1 MSKLILRID
10 ASALKESSCL
20 RRFYWN
26 VVSGYRSRLNTN
38 DIEFGSAFHEFVKV
52 MKENPGRYD
61 MATKAA
67 VDRYSV
73 PMTIK
78 SRKEYMN
85 VTYLTQVCM
94 TFWQQWVE
102 KDLFETVKDDSGKP
116 IVEAKFSY
124 PYYADNEVEVLLC
137 GTIDDICKH
146 KHGTYA
152 IRDYKT
158 TSSGKKD
165 EYLAGY
171 ALSPQLMFYRMVIG
185 YYAKTYPESLF
196 GKLAQQNVSAFI
208 DAIFLQGAAKPAEFK
223 RSEVFTFKQAQ
234 LDEFELLVQSRILE
248 LVKWVKANVLPARE
262 GMLNGACQTVYGPCK
277 YFGACIQS
285 DETATNHMLG
295 RYFIQQEYN
304 PLKFGQEHE
313 KPKEVA

>member
-26 VVSGYRSRLNTN
+26 CVSGYRSRLNTN
-38 DIEFGSAFHEFVKV
+38 DVEFGSAFHEFVKV
-52 MKENPGRYD
+52 MKENPDRYD

-67 VDRYSV
+67 IDRYSV
-73 PMTIK
+73 PMTMK
-78 SRKEYMN
+78 AQKAYMTN
-85 VTYLTQVCM
+85 TYLTQVCM
-94 TFWQQWVE
+94 SFWQKWVE
-102 KDLFETVKDDSGKP
+102 QDLFETVKDESGKP

-124 PYYADNEVEVLLC
+124 PYYADNDVEVLLC

-146 KHGTYA
+146 RHGTYA

-171 ALSPQLMFYRMVIG
+171 NLSPQLLFYRLVLG
-185 YYAKTYPESLF
+185 YYARTYPDSLF
-196 GKLAQQNVSAFI
+196 AKLAQQDVACFI

-223 RSEVFTFKQAQ
+223 RSEVFVFKKAQ
-234 LDEFELLVQSRILE
+234 LDEFETLVQSRILD
-248 LVKWVKANVLPARE
+248 LVKWVKANVLPSRE

-277 YFGACIQS
+277 YFAACIQS
-285 DETATNHMLG
+285 DDVG
-295 RYFIQQEYN
+295 RQHVLNKYFIQQEYN
-304 PLKFGQEHE
+304 PLKFGEEH
-313 KPKEVA
+313 KKD